1 MKYEN
6 KMAKGKKQLVN
17 LIPESESRKSY
28 TYAYSAE
35 KGSRMIS
42 EQRKLRL
49 KKYNP
54 VKRVHEWFVE
64 VKLPAY
70 K

>member
-1 MKYEN
+1 
-6 KMAKGKKQLVN
+6 MAKKGRKQLVN

-28 TYAYSAE
+28 TYAYSAV
-35 KGSRMIS
+35 KKSRMIS

>member
-1 MKYEN
+1 
-6 KMAKGKKQLVN
+6 MAKKGIKQMVN

-28 TYAYSAE
+28 TYAYSAV
-35 KGSRMIS
+35 KTSRMIS

>member
-1 MKYEN
+1 
-6 KMAKGKKQLVN
+6 MAKGKKQLVN

-42 EQRKLRL
+42 EHRKLRL